1 MSDKTLR
8 ATTIRCT
15 AAAAALLLAAT
26 ACGGRGADGAAT
38 SAEGACKGQQTTGI
52 TAKSIKL
59 GGIYPLS
66 GPTSAYGQIPKGV
79 KAYFDYVN
87 AEKGGVNGRRID
99 FTVRDDGY
107 QPPKSVEEARRLVE
121 EQHVFA
127 LFQTLGTPTSAAV
140 MQYANQQK
148 VPQVFVSSGA
158 SKWGADPVK
167 HPWTIGWQP
176 SYSSEGRVY
185 AQYLKKD
192 KPQAKV
198 AILYQNDDFGKDL
211 RSGFTD
217 EIKGSGVTVVAEQS
231 YEVTDPSIDPQMRLL
246 AGSKAD
252 VLLDITTPKFGTQA
266 LAADANN
273 TGWNPVHIINNVAS
287 SATVLKPV
295 GFDRVQNIVS
305 AAFLKDPSDP
315 QWGGDAEMRLYKDK
329 LGKYAPGLDSSNAFY
344 SLGWASASAMDKA
357 LGALKCPTREGL
369 MEAVRDLKDVHSDLL
384 LPGIAMNTTPQD
396 GYPLETLQLQRFKG
410 ERWNLFG
417 EAIDTRKAG

>member
-1 MSDKTLR
+1 MRDTKFRFVPPLT
-8 ATTIRCT
+8 
-15 AAAAALLLAAT
+15 AAALLLAVAG
-26 ACGGRGADGAAT
+26 CGRGGDDGGTAAQ
-38 SAEGACKGQQTTGI
+38 GACKGQQTTGI
-52 TAKSIKL
+52 TATSVKL

-66 GPTSAYGQIPKGV
+66 GPTSAYGQIPKGI

-87 AEKGGVNGRRID
+87 AEKGGIGGRKVD

-121 EQHVFA
+121 QNHVFA

-185 AQYLKKD
+185 GQYLKKD
-192 KPQAKV
+192 MPNAKV

-211 RSGFTD
+211 RGGFLD
-217 EIKGSGVTVVAEQS
+217 EIKGSGVTMVAEQS

-252 VLLDITTPKFGTQA
+252 VLLDVTTPKFGTQA

-273 TGWNPVHIINNVAS
+273 TGWNPLHIINNVAS
-287 SATVLKPV
+287 STTVLKPV
-295 GFDRVQNIVS
+295 GFGRVQNVVS
-305 AAFLKDPSDP
+305 AAYLKDPSDP
-315 QWGGDAEMRLYKDK
+315 QWAGDAEMKLYGEK
-329 LGKYAPGLDSSNAFY
+329 LRKYAPGLDVTNSFY
-344 SLGWASASAMDKA
+344 TLGWASASAMEKA
-357 LGALKCPTREGL
+357 LGAMKCPTREGL
-369 MEAVRDLKDVHSDLL
+369 MESVRNLRNVRSDLL
-384 LPGIAMNTTPQD
+384 LPGVAMNTSPQD

-410 ERWNLFG
+410 ARWTLFG
-417 EAIDTRKAG
+417 QAIDTRKAA